1 MSCERDTS
9 HGRSLLVR
17 VVLYQQHYIKY
28 VPMPLRWDPPWC
40 GEPGCVCRKQVKRSQ
55 APMGD
60 GLGAWGCQEKQ
71 SLERKVGSQSSVGF
85 SSGCTPSC
93 RTCSPDDSQGWV
105 TLDNKTGTPK
115 GLRWFLEALLI
126 IVFLADV
133 VRWQK
138 TPPHSCIYGIL
149 EMQTAVFYC
158 RPCWYPTL
166 LGCSWLWSGVIF
178 PFDFLELFFFF
189 WTKAGSKFQRCQGK
203 GYLWDWQR
211 PCQMNFSEPF
221 WWNLIKHSDQHCAN
235 LPVFASYVIWLTE
248 AGLSGGGYD
257 LWYLLGWMWFHTLQ
271 ALWSFPRC
279 LQVSVGFSWISY
291 AVDVSSWGLRE
302 HIDDIANLSDKDM
315 SCTLMHFS
323 CPSDSTSVL
332 VSDRTLASC

>member
-138 TPPHSCIYGIL
+138 TPLHSCIYGIL
-149 EMQTAVFYC
+149 EMQTAVSTAG
-158 RPCWYPTL
+158 RAGIPPCWDAHGCGLESSFL
-166 LGCSWLWSGVIF
+166 LTSWN
-178 PFDFLELFFFF
+178 FFFF
-189 WTKAGSKFQRCQGK
+189 F
-203 GYLWDWQR
+203 
-211 PCQMNFSEPF
+211 
-221 WWNLIKHSDQHCAN
+221 
-235 LPVFASYVIWLTE
+235 
-248 AGLSGGGYD
+248 
-257 LWYLLGWMWFHTLQ
+257 
-271 ALWSFPRC
+271 
-279 LQVSVGFSWISY
+279 
-291 AVDVSSWGLRE
+291 
-302 HIDDIANLSDKDM
+302 
-315 SCTLMHFS
+315 
-323 CPSDSTSVL
+323 
-332 VSDRTLASC
+332 